1 MIKVDFK
8 TAKDRQKLL
17 GFGTSACWWSHKIP
31 SPEVAQELAE
41 LLYGESGLG
50 LNIYRYNVGAGW
62 DENNCRVNN
71 PWRRVE
77 SFYIYDD
84 DNESEHYHGGGYD
97 WERDRTAYNFM
108 KLCLE
113 TGRIDTVVLFA
124 NSPHYAFTASGQ
136 ASGGIMH
143 HTTNLPKS
151 NYKRF
156 VDYYLDITEHFI
168 EDGIPVNYISPINE
182 PQWKWGG
189 KHVWQEGCH
198 YEPDEVYEILHLF
211 AEGLEKRGLDVK
223 LYTPES
229 GELFGVTEQY
239 FERITADELIMKH
252 LGVFAVHSYHSDRDL
267 QIRKSFYEKIISKN
281 PQIRFD
287 MSEWCEL
294 PCKHGTKTVE
304 SALIAARIIGWDLTE
319 LGAQTWTSW
328 VAVNQIADFKGDGR
342 DYSDGLLSASDSFAY
357 YYICKRYYAFAHF
370 AKFLPIGSTVLES
383 VTDKAG
389 GLNLFMF
396 KTPQNESILVAVNE
410 GRSTEIEINAN
421 AGFEQIYSTT
431 EKKSLKLEYDGEF
444 NPTLRLKGKSI
455 TTVKLWK

>member
-8 TAKDRQKLL
+8 TAKERQSLL

-31 SPEVAQELAE
+31 SEEMMQELAD
-41 LLYGESGLG
+41 LLYGENGLG

-62 DENNCRVNN
+62 DKNNCRVDN

-77 SFYIYDD
+77 SFYQYDD
-84 DNESEHYHGGGYD
+84 DNEDEFYHGGGYD
-97 WERDRTAYNFM
+97 WERDKTAYSFM
-108 KLCLE
+108 KFCIE
-113 TGRIDTVVLFA
+113 RGNIDTVILFA

-136 ASGGIMH
+136 ASGAIMH

-156 VDYYLDITEHFI
+156 VDCFLDITEHFI
-168 EDGIPVNYISPINE
+168 NDGVPVNYISPINE

-198 YEPDEVYEILHLF
+198 YEPEEVLEILHLF
-211 AEGLEKRGLDVK
+211 AEEIEKRGLDVK
-223 LYTPES
+223 LYAPES
-229 GELFGVTEQY
+229 GELFGVTEKY
-239 FERITADELIMKH
+239 FELITADELIMKH

-267 QIRKSFYEKIISKN
+267 QIRKDFNNRIISPN

-294 PCKHGTKTVE
+294 PCKNGTKTIE
-304 SALIAARIIGWDLTE
+304 SALIAARIIGWDLAF
-319 LGAQTWTSW
+319 LGAETWTSW

-370 AKFLPIGSTVLES
+370 AKHLPIGTRVLES
-383 VTDKAG
+383 IEGEAG
-389 GLNLFMF
+389 GLNLFLF
-396 KTPQNESILVAVNE
+396 RTPQGEEIIIAVNE
-410 GRSTEIEINAN
+410 GDEAEIEISAD
-421 AGFEQIYSTT
+421 AEKEEIISTT
-431 EKKSLKLEYDGEF
+431 QENNLNCDYNGVFSPTLKL
-444 NPTLRLKGKSI
+444 RAKSI
-455 TTVKLWK
+455 TTVRLWK

>member
-1 MIKVDFK
+1 MTKIDFNG
-8 TAKDRQKLL
+8 AKEKQTLL

-31 SPEVAQELAE
+31 SPEMAEEIAE

-50 LNIYRYNVGAGW
+50 LNIYRYNIGAGW
-62 DENNCRVNN
+62 DEKNCRVDN

-77 SFYIYDD
+77 SFYIYDN
-84 DNESEHYHGGGYD
+84 DNEDEHYHGGGYD
-97 WERDRTAYNFM
+97 WERDKTAYNFM
-108 KLCLE
+108 KLCLKK
-113 TGRIDTVVLFA
+113 GKIDTLVLFA
-124 NSPHYAFTASGQ
+124 NSPHYSFTSSGQ
-136 ASGGIMH
+136 ASGAIVH
-143 HTTNLPKS
+143 HTTNLPMS

-156 VDYYLDITEHFI
+156 VDYFLDITEHFI
-168 EDGIPVNYISPINE
+168 ADGIPVNYISPINE

-198 YEPDEVYEILHLF
+198 YEPDEVLAILHLF
-211 AEGLEKRGLDVK
+211 AEELEKRQLDVK

-239 FERITADELIMKH
+239 FERIKADELIIKH
-252 LGVFAVHSYHSDRDL
+252 LGVFAVHSYHSDKDL
-267 QIRKSFYEKIISKN
+267 QIRRDFSKN
-281 PQIRFD
+281 VINANPEIRFD

-294 PCKHGTKTVE
+294 PCKHGTKTIE

-319 LGAQTWTSW
+319 LCARTWTSW
-328 VAVNQIADFKGDGR
+328 VAVNQIADNKGDGR

-357 YYICKRYYAFAHF
+357 YYICKRYYGFAHF

-383 VTDKAG
+383 VTDEAG

-396 KTPQNESILVAVNE
+396 RTPDGEEILVAVNE
-410 GRSTEIEINAN
+410 GEEAEIEISAN
-421 AGFEQIYSTT
+421 AEFEKAYLTDETQSLSCVYDGKFSP
-431 EKKSLKLEYDGEF
+431 SLKL
-444 NPTLRLKGKSI
+444 KAKSI